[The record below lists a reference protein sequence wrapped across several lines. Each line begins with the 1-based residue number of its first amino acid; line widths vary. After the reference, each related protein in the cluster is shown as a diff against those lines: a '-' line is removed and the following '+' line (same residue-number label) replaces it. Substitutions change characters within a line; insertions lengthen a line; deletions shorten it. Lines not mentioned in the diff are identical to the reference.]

1 VDLTVNGEDRT
12 LPGPISVADLVNE
25 LTDQMRG
32 VAVAVNGEVVP
43 RSAWGRTELRRGDAI
58 EVLTAVQGG

>member
-1 VDLTVNGEDRT
+1 MTVVVNGKPRSVPEDST
-12 LPGPISVADLVNE
+12 VDDVVAA
-25 LTDQMRG
+25 LTSDPRG

-43 RSAWGRTELRRGDAI
+43 RAAWAATVVHDGDRI